1 MARRFILAL
10 LVAAVLTPLSM
21 AQMRAQMRGSFH
33 GSARGARGFRSSFI
47 GHHHRSAIA
56 SGYFLA
62 DTPFFYDDYP
72 FEPAM
77 PEPSSPQ
84 VVVVQAPA
92 AADTPPPAKA
102 APLLI
107 ELQGNRYVRYG
118 GVAQSLRNDA
128 PDFGTPERSVSASS
142 GTRTQA
148 ITGPA
153 FANRPLADL
162 PPAVLVYRDGH
173 REEVADYAI
182 VGRVIYAHNNE
193 QGGYGMK
200 NIEVSGLD
208 IPATISTNRENG
220 VNFVLPAGPNEVVT
234 RP

>member
-10 LVAAVLTPLSM
+10 LVAAVLTLLSI
-21 AQMRAQMRGSFH
+21 AQMRAQMRGSFR

-77 PEPSSPQ
+77 PEPSPPQ
-84 VVVVQAPA
+84 VILVQAPA

-107 ELQGNRYVRYG
+107 ELQGNRYVRYRG
-118 GVAQSLRNDA
+118 GAQSTQPDVDLR
-128 PDFGTPERSVSASS
+128 EVSA
-142 GTRTQA
+142 
-148 ITGPA
+148 
-153 FANRPLADL
+153 LAAPSLQTLTPPHLAPPDL

-182 VGRVIYAHNNE
+182 VGRVIYAYGANNS
-193 QGGYGMK
+193 QPAYGMRS
-200 NIEVSGLD
+200 IEVCVLD
-208 IPATISTNRENG
+208 VPATIAANRENG
-220 VNFVLPAGPNEVVT
+220 VNFILPAGPNEVVT